1 MRKPRI
7 DGDDDNDDEG
17 IDVVRKKL
25 VLGLKNA
32 TDKMKDEILRTYDD
46 DEERKE
52 QEGARPWNL
61 RTRREEFKVPVGGAK
76 KRFKV
81 EDKKPNCSSPA
92 RTNGN
97 GNGNGAVK
105 LPHLRSNSE
114 KKTQQR
120 VKFSLQLSKKEI
132 DEDFIAMVGR
142 RPPRRPIKR
151 PKDVQRQIDTIFPGL
166 WLTEITAD
174 SYKVHEAPAENGKA
188 RKGKGKMCFSDSDE
202 ES

>member
-7 DGDDDNDDEG
+7 DGDDDDDEG
-17 IDVVRKKL
+17 IEVVRKKL
-25 VLGLKNA
+25 VLDLKNA
-32 TDKMKDEILRTYDD
+32 ADRMKNEILRTNED

-76 KRFKV
+76 KRLKV

-97 GNGNGAVK
+97 GAVK
-105 LPHLRSNSE
+105 LPNLRSNSE

-151 PKDVQRQIDTIFPGL
+151 SKDVQRQIDV
-166 WLTEITAD
+166 
-174 SYKVHEAPAENGKA
+174 S
-188 RKGKGKMCFSDSDE
+188 
-202 ES
+202 